1 MMSGIMMAWFLATQL
16 DLPHLLRTAGSASC
30 AVRPLKK
37 AWSGAADASDGCM
50 LHALVIRVHATVVV
64 TVSSLVSA
72 VNYLS
77 FMLCCVDIK

>member
-1 MMSGIMMAWFLATQL
+1 M
-16 DLPHLLRTAGSASC
+16 
-30 AVRPLKK
+30 RPLQK

-50 LHALVIRVHATVVV
+50 LHALVIRVHDTGVI

-77 FMLCCVDIK
+77 FMLCCVDISWHSHTVSIIRPSFADA